1 MFSKLLTVGKEAFN
15 TAQTALL
22 ADRVIPISEAVIN
35 SALSNFTKDIP
46 EISSLSLN
54 VQEGFFDLLA
64 EGKKVVTFK
73 SSTRFEIASC
83 EISADKQIVTFHRI
97 SPTELSA
104 DKLIDRILIAVFKA
118 IACQLFQIEPSKF
131 VLDGMPGITVD
142 GDNYTVDLSKTTIAG
157 NVTPKIEG
165 VLTLVGFFM
174 KVKELKC
181 APKEIQVVIGR

>member
-1 MFSKLLTVGKEAFN
+1 MFSKLLAAGKEAFN

-22 ADRVIPISEAVIN
+22 ADRAIPISEALIN

-54 VQEGFFDLLA
+54 VQEGYFDLLA
-64 EGKKVVTFK
+64 DGKKVVTFK
-73 SSTRFEIASC
+73 SNTRFEITSC
-83 EISADKQIVTFHRI
+83 EISAEKQIITFHRI

-118 IACQLFQIEPSKF
+118 IACQIFQIEPAKF
-131 VLDGMPGITVD
+131 VLNGMPGITVD
-142 GDNYTVDLSKTTIAG
+142 GDNYTVDLSKTSMAG

-165 VLTLVGFFM
+165 ILTLAGSLI

-181 APKEIQVVIGR
+181 VPNAIQVIVGR